1 MLQVDVLTEIGRAVI
16 AYMPNVLAAVIIVLV
31 AWICSN
37 KAYTAIAESESGN
50 SLLALI
56 TKIAIIALA
65 AFMAVSQLGIAKN
78 IIFILFLC
86 IAGALAGAF
95 VISFGIG
102 GRSWAAKKLED
113 MDKKLKK

>member
-1 MLQVDVLTEIGRAVI
+1 
-16 AYMPNVLAAVIIVLV
+16 
-31 AWICSN
+31 
-37 KAYTAIAESESGN
+37 
-50 SLLALI
+50 
-56 TKIAIIALA
+56 
-65 AFMAVSQLGIAKN
+65 MAVSQLGIAKN